1 MRIII
6 SPAKKMNVDTDS
18 LAPRQLPQFLG
29 EAEIIKNKLQNLSLA
44 ELKKLYAA
52 SDEITKL
59 NYERLK
65 NMDFSKAMTPA
76 ILSYEGIQFQYMGA
90 QIFEKS
96 HFDYVEDHLRILS
109 AMFGMLKPF
118 DAVTPY
124 RLEMQAK
131 LPVGSNKNL
140 YQFWGKKIADALLA
154 ESDSILNLASKEY
167 SKIVSVH
174 LPKDYPFVTCVFGE
188 EKNGKIIEK
197 GTMCKMARGLMV
209 RFLAQNNIQRIDE
222 AKSFCEM
229 EYQFSKI
236 HSDDKNFVF
245 IKSG

>member
-6 SPAKKMNVDTDS
+6 SPAKKMNVDTDF
-18 LAPRQLPQFLG
+18 LAPKQSPQFLE
-29 EAEIIKNKLQNLSLA
+29 EAEIIKNKMQALSLA

-90 QIFEKS
+90 QIFEKN
-96 HFDYVEDHLRILS
+96 HFDYVEEHLRILS

-118 DAVTPY
+118 DAVVPY

-131 LPVGSNKNL
+131 LAVGSDKNL

-154 ESDSILNLASKEY
+154 ESDCMLNLASKEY
-167 SKIVSVH
+167 SKVVSAH

-188 EKNGKIIEK
+188 EKDGKIIEK

-209 RFLAQNNIQRIDE
+209 RFLAENNIRRIDD

-229 EYQFSKI
+229 DYRFSKI

-245 IKSG
+245 IKSS